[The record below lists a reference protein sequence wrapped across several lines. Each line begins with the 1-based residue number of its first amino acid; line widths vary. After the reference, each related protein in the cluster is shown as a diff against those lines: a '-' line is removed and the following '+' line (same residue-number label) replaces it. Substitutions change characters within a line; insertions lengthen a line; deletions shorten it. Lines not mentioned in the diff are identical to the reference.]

1 MRNLV
6 LVLILANLVYF
17 LWTRSVSEPTIDTGV
32 TRLAE
37 SELSPVAKI
46 APAAK
51 RTPAVSQNN
60 EDCLSVGAL
69 TELPA
74 AEEKL
79 AMLRSA
85 GVGAAIREATGE
97 IFDGH
102 WVQVLGLKDRAAAR
116 GALGKLKNGGI
127 KEAYIAGDA
136 EIGFSISL
144 GLFKER
150 PRADRIGQ
158 DAGALGVTATISDR
172 TRPAEIFWID
182 VATGESPELNE
193 WIGTLNERDVL
204 RGSAAT
210 CPK

>member
-6 LVLILANLVYF
+6 LALILANLVYF

-32 TRLAE
+32 TRIEE
-37 SELSPVAKI
+37 SALSPVATL

-51 RTPAVSQNN
+51 RKAPVSPDS
-60 EDCLSVGAL
+60 EDCLSVGAV
-69 TELPA
+69 TELPE

-85 GVGAAIREATGE
+85 GVGAAIRQATGE
-97 IFDGH
+97 VFDGH

-116 GALGKLKNGGI
+116 TALGKLKSGGI
-127 KEAYIAGDA
+127 TEAYIVGDA
-136 EIGFSISL
+136 ETGFSISL

-150 PRADRIGQ
+150 PRADRIEQ

-172 TRPAEIFWID
+172 TRSAEIFWID
-182 VATGESPELNE
+182 VATSESPELDE